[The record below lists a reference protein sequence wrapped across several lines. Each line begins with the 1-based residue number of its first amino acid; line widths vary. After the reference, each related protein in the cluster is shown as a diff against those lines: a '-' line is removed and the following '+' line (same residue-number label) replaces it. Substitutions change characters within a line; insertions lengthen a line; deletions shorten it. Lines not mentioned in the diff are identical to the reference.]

1 MSQLAYPTVLK
12 YSFEIPVNM
21 NHLPD
26 KETVDIITRSMNRA
40 VAKIVNEILHDV
52 LHKYETD
59 TCLSTRTVSVND
71 VVYDVEPPKKTNWF
85 RFHRKCMN

>member
-21 NHLPD
+21 DHLPN
-26 KETVDIITRSMNRA
+26 KETVDIITRSINSA
-40 VAKIVNEILHDV
+40 VAKIVNEILYDV

-59 TCLSTRTVSVND
+59 TCLSTRTVSVTD
-71 VVYDVEPPKKTNWF
+71 VVYEPPPKKTNWF
-85 RFHRKCMN
+85 RFSRK